1 MTKSHQTSRR
11 CFLKTSVLTAV
22 SAPTIIH
29 SSALG
34 QAGKPAPSNRIT
46 VGLVGCGGR
55 GVGVMNSFLREPN
68 AQVIATC
75 DPYETHYRGQGK
87 GRALGRKPAAE
98 MVGKKYGSKPC
109 DTYADYRD
117 LCARD
122 DIDVVIVAT
131 PDHWH
136 AVQALEALRNGK
148 DIYCEKPVTHFF
160 AEGQALYREVAKR
173 GAIFQTGSQQRS
185 ATVFRNAVELV
196 RNGLIGK
203 VKEVQVGLPKGPD
216 KIKGDPTEEDRSGR
230 EDYQHWTG
238 PAPMLPYV
246 HARHHQMWRVHLA
259 YGGGQLMDWIGHH
272 NDIAHWGLGEDQGGP
287 IRVEAKE
294 LHLESRPGLQ
304 GTGAL
309 RGALRVRRRHPNQHR
324 HTQQNGYQV
333 HRRGGLG
340 VRQPRQTR
348 GIESRLVGARVH
360 PRQVQGVQVRQPHPQ
375 LSRVREEPQAGHLP
389 GGNVAPLHHARPLG
403 LRLQRAWPRVE
414 MESKKRT
421 MRWRQRGQHVAQQDA
436 PPQTLDTWMTAST

>member
-1 MTKSHQTSRR
+1 MTKSNKTNRR
-11 CFLKTSVLTAV
+11 CFLKTSVLAAV
-22 SAPTIIH
+22 SAPTIIP
-29 SSALG
+29 SSVLG

-109 DTYADYRD
+109 DTYANYRD

-173 GAIFQTGSQQRS
+173 KAIFQTGSQQRS
-185 ATVFRNAVELV
+185 STVFRNAVELV

-203 VKEVQVGLPKGPD
+203 VKEVKVGLPKGPD
-216 KIKGDPTEEDRSGR
+216 KIKGDPTEENRSGR
-230 EDYQHWTG
+230 EDYQLWTG

-272 NDIAHWGLGEDQGGP
+272 NDIAHWGLGEDRGGP
-287 IRVEAKE
+287 IRVEARNFTWIPVPVYKAPEHYEVHCEYAGGIRTSIGTHNKMGTKFIGEEGWVYVNRGKLDASNLDWLKSGFNPGKFKAYKSGNHTRNFLECVKSRKPAICPAETSHRSITPGHLGYVSNE
-294 LHLESRPGLQ
+294 LGR
-304 GTGAL
+304 AL
-309 RGALRVRRRHPNQHR
+309 RWDPKKEQCVGDNEANTLLNKMDHR
-324 HTQQNGYQV
+324 KPWT
-333 HRRGGLG
+333 LG
-340 VRQPRQTR
+340 
-348 GIESRLVGARVH
+348 
-360 PRQVQGVQVRQPHPQ
+360 
-375 LSRVREEPQAGHLP
+375 
-389 GGNVAPLHHARPLG
+389 
-403 LRLQRAWPRVE
+403 
-414 MESKKRT
+414 
-421 MRWRQRGQHVAQQDA
+421 
-436 PPQTLDTWMTAST
+436 